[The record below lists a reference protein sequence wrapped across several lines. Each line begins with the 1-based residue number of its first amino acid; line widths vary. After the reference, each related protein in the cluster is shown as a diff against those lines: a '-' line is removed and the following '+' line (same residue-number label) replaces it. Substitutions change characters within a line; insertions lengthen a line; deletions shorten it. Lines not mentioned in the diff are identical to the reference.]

1 MSYSRS
7 GHIPTG
13 IRCSQPIVGR
23 TRFFEST
30 FLETIFCAVTAMR
43 SPLARRIQESN
54 FSNCF
59 KLVEQAKSSA
69 IKEIHMSEDELMSF
83 IDIAKAANIP
93 LSTVYYLHRKGE
105 GPVVNQIGRHLRV
118 TRKAYETWIQQN
130 KK

>member
-43 SPLARRIQESN
+43 SPLAAQIPES
-54 FSNCF
+54 SGCKSV
-59 KLVEQAKSSA
+59 KLIPGAQVPR
-69 IKEIHMSEDELMSF
+69 KET
-83 IDIAKAANIP
+83 KN
-93 LSTVYYLHRKGE
+93 V
-105 GPVVNQIGRHLRV
+105 
-118 TRKAYETWIQQN
+118 
-130 KK
+130 

>member
-43 SPLARRIQESN
+43 SPLARRIQESK

-93 LSTVYYLHRKGE
+93 LSSVYYFNAKGV
-105 GPVVNQIGRHLRV
+105 GPATVKIGRHLRV
-118 TRKAYETWIQQN
+118 RRSDYEAWLTTRES
-130 KK
+130 